1 MSFLK
6 NLLFPKNSSAIKT
19 PETSIEYFQDFVAP
33 SAINITTNYIQINN
47 RFARAIFIS
56 DYPRSISD
64 GWLAPLINLNETIDI
79 SIFIHPTNTGDILK
93 NLTKNLTRIKAEIL
107 DKSEKGIISSPLLEA
122 SEREMEEMRA
132 ALQEGRERFFRLGI
146 YFTLYAESLEKLK
159 ELEEYIESVFNNILI
174 KTRAAILQ
182 QEKGIN
188 STFPLGMDELY
199 ITQPMN
205 SSPLSSVFPFISAD
219 LTDNKGILY
228 GINKINN
235 SLIIFDRF
243 SLENANTV
251 VIGKSGGG
259 KSYATKLEILRSLM
273 FDTEIFIIDPENEY
287 QYLAETVDG
296 AYFKIALNSP
306 HHINPF
312 DLRKPLENET
322 DSDIIRENIIEIVAI
337 LKIMLGGFTPEED
350 SIIDKAL
357 NNTYESRDITSESGI
372 KDKTPPTLTDL
383 QSVLDG
389 MEGGKSL
396 AMRLEKFTKGRFSG
410 FFNQQTNLAME
421 RKLIVFNIRDMEEE
435 LRPIAMYI
443 IINYIWKKIRLTMK
457 KRLLFIDEAWW
468 MLQHEESANFLLS
481 IAKRC
486 RKYYLGL
493 TTITQDVTDF
503 TKSKYG
509 EPILTNSSLQMLF
522 KQSPTTIDQTQKIFG
537 LTDAEKNILLE
548 TNIGEGLFFAGTK
561 HVLMQVEASYSE
573 NQIITSD
580 PEEILKIQKTKN
592 EM

>member
-1 MSFLK
+1 MSLLK
-6 NLLFPKNSSAIKT
+6 KLFFPKNSPIIKT
-19 PETSIEYFQDFVAP
+19 SETPTEYFQDFVAP
-33 SAINITTNYIQINN
+33 SAIEITTNYIQINN
-47 RFARAIFIS
+47 RFARTIFIS

-64 GWLAPLINLNETIDI
+64 GWLAHLINLNETLDI

-93 NLTKNLTRIKAEIL
+93 NLTKNLTRIKAEIS

-122 SEREMEEMRA
+122 SEREMEEMRVT
-132 ALQEGRERFFRLGI
+132 LQEGRERFFRLGI

-188 STFPLGMDELY
+188 STLPLGTDELY

-205 SSPLSSVFPFISAD
+205 SSPLSSAFPFISAD

-243 SLENANTV
+243 SLENANTI

-312 DLRKPLENET
+312 DLRAPLENET
-322 DSDIIRENIIEIVAI
+322 AKDIIRENVIEIVAV

-350 SIIDKAL
+350 SIIDRAL
-357 NNTYESRDITSESGI
+357 NDTYASRDITPETGI

-389 MEGGKSL
+389 MDGGESL
-396 AMRLEKFTKGRFSG
+396 AKRLEKFTKGRFSG
-410 FFNQQTNLAME
+410 FFNQQTNLSME
-421 RKLIVFNIRDMEEE
+421 RKLVVFNIRDMEEE

-443 IINYIWKKIRLTMK
+443 IINYIWKQIRLVMK

-537 LTDAEKNILLE
+537 LTDMEKNILLE

-580 PEEILKIQKTKN
+580 PEEILKIQKAK
-592 EM
+592 EEL

>member
-6 NLLFPKNSSAIKT
+6 NLLFPKNSATIKT

-33 SAINITTNYIQINN
+33 SAIDITTNYIQINN

-122 SEREMEEMRA
+122 SEREMEEMRTS
-132 ALQEGRERFFRLGI
+132 LQEGRERFFRLGI

-389 MEGGKSL
+389 MNGGESL
-396 AMRLEKFTKGRFSG
+396 ARRLEKFTKGRFSG

>member
-6 NLLFPKNSSAIKT
+6 NLLFPKNGPIIK
-19 PETSIEYFQDFVAP
+19 PLETSAEYFQDFVAP
-33 SAINITTNYIQINN
+33 SAIEITTNYIQINN
-47 RFARAIFIS
+47 RFARTIFIS
-56 DYPRSISD
+56 DYPRSLSD
-64 GWLAPLINLNETIDI
+64 GWLAHLINLNETLDI

-122 SEREMEEMRA
+122 SEREMEEMRVT
-132 ALQEGRERFFRLGI
+132 LQEGRERFFRLGI
-146 YFTLYAESLEKLK
+146 YFTLYSESLEKLK

-188 STFPLGMDELY
+188 STFPLGIDELY

-205 SSPLSSVFPFISAD
+205 SSPLSSTFPFISAD

-383 QSVLDG
+383 QSVLDD

-580 PEEILKIQKTKN
+580 PEEILKIQKMKN

>member
-1 MSFLK
+1 VSFLK
-6 NLLFPKNSSAIKT
+6 NLLFPKNGPIIK
-19 PETSIEYFQDFVAP
+19 PLETSAEYFQDFVAP
-33 SAINITTNYIQINN
+33 SAIEITTNYIQINN
-47 RFARAIFIS
+47 RFARTIFIS
-56 DYPRSISD
+56 DYPRSLSD
-64 GWLAPLINLNETIDI
+64 GWLAHLINLNETLDI

-122 SEREMEEMRA
+122 SEREMEEMRVT
-132 ALQEGRERFFRLGI
+132 LQEGRERFFRLGI
-146 YFTLYAESLEKLK
+146 YFTLYSESLEKLK

-188 STFPLGMDELY
+188 STFPLGIDELY

-205 SSPLSSVFPFISAD
+205 SSPLSSTFPFISAD

-580 PEEILKIQKTKN
+580 PEEILKIQKMKN

>member
-6 NLLFPKNSSAIKT
+6 NLLFPKNSATIKT

-33 SAINITTNYIQINN
+33 SAIDITTNYIQINN

-122 SEREMEEMRA
+122 SEREMEEMRTS
-132 ALQEGRERFFRLGI
+132 LQEGRERFFRLGI

-205 SSPLSSVFPFISAD
+205 SSPLSSTFPFISAD

-389 MEGGKSL
+389 MNGGESL
-396 AMRLEKFTKGRFSG
+396 ARRLEKFTKGRFSG

>member
-6 NLLFPKNSSAIKT
+6 NLLFPKNSATIKT

-33 SAINITTNYIQINN
+33 SAIDITTNYIQINN

-122 SEREMEEMRA
+122 SEREMEEMRVT
-132 ALQEGRERFFRLGI
+132 LQEGRERFFRLGI
-146 YFTLYAESLEKLK
+146 YFTLYSESLEKLK

-188 STFPLGMDELY
+188 STFPLGIDELY

-205 SSPLSSVFPFISAD
+205 SSPLSSTFPFISAD

-389 MEGGKSL
+389 MNGGESL
-396 AMRLEKFTKGRFSG
+396 ARRLEKFTKGRFSG

-580 PEEILKIQKTKN
+580 PEEILKIQKMKN

>member
-6 NLLFPKNSSAIKT
+6 NLLFPKNSAAIKT

-33 SAINITTNYIQINN
+33 SAIDITTNYIQINN

-122 SEREMEEMRA
+122 SEREMEEMRTS
-132 ALQEGRERFFRLGI
+132 LQEGRERFFRLGI

-228 GINKINN
+228 GINKTNN

-389 MEGGKSL
+389 MNGGESL
-396 AMRLEKFTKGRFSG
+396 ARRLEKFTKGRFSG

>member
-6 NLLFPKNSSAIKT
+6 NLLFPKNSATIKT

-33 SAINITTNYIQINN
+33 SAIDITTNYIQINN

-389 MEGGKSL
+389 MNGGESL
-396 AMRLEKFTKGRFSG
+396 ARRLEKFTKGRFSG

>member
-6 NLLFPKNSSAIKT
+6 NLLFPKNSATIKT

-33 SAINITTNYIQINN
+33 SAIDITTNYIQINN

-122 SEREMEEMRA
+122 SEREMEEMRTS
-132 ALQEGRERFFRLGI
+132 LQEGRERFFRLGI

-389 MEGGKSL
+389 MNGGESL
-396 AMRLEKFTKGRFSG
+396 ARRLEKFTKGRFSG

-435 LRPIAMYI
+435 LRPIAMFI
-443 IINYIWKKIRLTMK
+443 IINYIWKKIRFFIV
-457 KRLLFIDEAWW
+457 KR
-468 MLQHEESANFLLS
+468 
-481 IAKRC
+481 
-486 RKYYLGL
+486 
-493 TTITQDVTDF
+493 
-503 TKSKYG
+503 
-509 EPILTNSSLQMLF
+509 
-522 KQSPTTIDQTQKIFG
+522 IF
-537 LTDAEKNILLE
+537 
-548 TNIGEGLFFAGTK
+548 F
-561 HVLMQVEASYSE
+561 
-573 NQIITSD
+573 QI
-580 PEEILKIQKTKN
+580 
-592 EM
+592 

>member
-6 NLLFPKNSSAIKT
+6 NLLFPKNSATIKT

-33 SAINITTNYIQINN
+33 SAIDITTNYIQINN

-122 SEREMEEMRA
+122 SEREMEEMRTS
-132 ALQEGRERFFRLGI
+132 LQEGRERFFRLGI

-174 KTRAAILQ
+174 KTRTAILQ

-389 MEGGKSL
+389 MNGGESL
-396 AMRLEKFTKGRFSG
+396 ARRLEKFTKGRFSG

-580 PEEILKIQKTKN
+580 PEEILKIQKMKN

>member
-1 MSFLK
+1 MYFLK
-6 NLLFPKNSSAIKT
+6 NLLFPKNSATIKT

-33 SAINITTNYIQINN
+33 SAIDITTNYIQINN

-122 SEREMEEMRA
+122 SEREMEEMRTS
-132 ALQEGRERFFRLGI
+132 LQEGRERFFRLGI

-174 KTRAAILQ
+174 KTMAAILQ

-389 MEGGKSL
+389 MNGGESL
-396 AMRLEKFTKGRFSG
+396 ARRLEKFTKGRFSG

-580 PEEILKIQKTKN
+580 PEEILKIQKMKN

>member
-6 NLLFPKNSSAIKT
+6 NLLFPKNSATIKT

-33 SAINITTNYIQINN
+33 SAIDITTNYIQINN

-122 SEREMEEMRA
+122 SEREMEEMRTS
-132 ALQEGRERFFRLGI
+132 LQEGRERFFRLGI

-235 SLIIFDRF
+235 SLIIFDSF

-389 MEGGKSL
+389 MNGGESL
-396 AMRLEKFTKGRFSG
+396 ARRLEKFTKGRFSG

-580 PEEILKIQKTKN
+580 PEEILKIQKMKN

>member
-6 NLLFPKNSSAIKT
+6 NLLFPKNSAAIKT

-33 SAINITTNYIQINN
+33 SAIDITTNYIQINN

-132 ALQEGRERFFRLGI
+132 TLQEGRERFFRLGI

-228 GINKINN
+228 GINKTNN

-389 MEGGKSL
+389 MNGGESL
-396 AMRLEKFTKGRFSG
+396 ARRLEKFTKGRFSG

>member
-6 NLLFPKNSSAIKT
+6 NLLFPKNSATIKT

-33 SAINITTNYIQINN
+33 SAIDITTNYIQINN

-122 SEREMEEMRA
+122 SEREMEEMRTS
-132 ALQEGRERFFRLGI
+132 LQEGRERFFRLGI

-174 KTRAAILQ
+174 KTRTAILQ

-228 GINKINN
+228 GINKTNN

-389 MEGGKSL
+389 MNGGESL
-396 AMRLEKFTKGRFSG
+396 ARRLEKFTKGRFSG

-580 PEEILKIQKTKN
+580 PEEILKIQKMKN

>member
-6 NLLFPKNSSAIKT
+6 NLLFPKNSATIKT

-33 SAINITTNYIQINN
+33 SAIDITTNYIQINN

-132 ALQEGRERFFRLGI
+132 SLQEGKERFFRLGI

-389 MEGGKSL
+389 MNGGESL
-396 AMRLEKFTKGRFSG
+396 ARRLEKFTKGRFSG

>member
-6 NLLFPKNSSAIKT
+6 NLLFPKNSATIKT

-33 SAINITTNYIQINN
+33 SAIDITTNYIQINN

-132 ALQEGRERFFRLGI
+132 SLQEGRERFFRLGI

-389 MEGGKSL
+389 MNGGESL
-396 AMRLEKFTKGRFSG
+396 ARRLEKFTKGRFSG

>member
-6 NLLFPKNSSAIKT
+6 NLLFPKNSATIKT

-33 SAINITTNYIQINN
+33 SAIDITTNYIQINN

-122 SEREMEEMRA
+122 SEREMEEMRTS
-132 ALQEGRERFFRLGI
+132 LQEGRERFFRLGI

-389 MEGGKSL
+389 MNGGESL
-396 AMRLEKFTKGRFSG
+396 ARRLEKFTKGRFSG

-580 PEEILKIQKTKN
+580 PEEILKIQKMKN

>member
-6 NLLFPKNSSAIKT
+6 NLLFPKNSAAIKT

-33 SAINITTNYIQINN
+33 SAIDITTNYIQINN

-122 SEREMEEMRA
+122 SEREMEEMRTS
-132 ALQEGRERFFRLGI
+132 LQEGRERFFRLGI

-389 MEGGKSL
+389 MNGGESL
-396 AMRLEKFTKGRFSG
+396 ARRLEKFTKGRFSG

>member
-6 NLLFPKNSSAIKT
+6 NLLFPKNSATIKT

-33 SAINITTNYIQINN
+33 SAIDITTNYIQINN

-122 SEREMEEMRA
+122 SEREMEEMRVT
-132 ALQEGRERFFRLGI
+132 LQEGRERFFRLGI
-146 YFTLYAESLEKLK
+146 YFTLYSESLEKLK

-188 STFPLGMDELY
+188 STFPLGIDELY

-205 SSPLSSVFPFISAD
+205 SSPLSSTFPFISAD

-389 MEGGKSL
+389 MNGGESL
-396 AMRLEKFTKGRFSG
+396 ARRLEKFTKGRFSG

>member
-122 SEREMEEMRA
+122 SEREMEEMRTS
-132 ALQEGRERFFRLGI
+132 LQEGRERFFRLGI

-389 MEGGKSL
+389 MNGGESL
-396 AMRLEKFTKGRFSG
+396 ARRLEKFTKGRFSG

>member
-6 NLLFPKNSSAIKT
+6 NLLFPKNSATIKT

-33 SAINITTNYIQINN
+33 SAIDITTNYIQINN

-122 SEREMEEMRA
+122 SEREMEEMRVT
-132 ALQEGRERFFRLGI
+132 LQEGRERFFRLGI
-146 YFTLYAESLEKLK
+146 YFTLYSESLEKLK

-188 STFPLGMDELY
+188 STFPLGIDELY

-205 SSPLSSVFPFISAD
+205 SSPLSSTFPFISAD

-383 QSVLDG
+383 QSVLDD

-580 PEEILKIQKTKN
+580 PEEILKIQKMKN